1 MVDRINTQ
9 SYFDGATAL
18 FDVASALQRAQSTLA
33 ADLSGTEG
41 MAGKDE
47 RGREFGDAY
56 DEQAGQIERFGRD
69 LAAAVRNYGRVLRQA
84 GINHAGAEADS
95 NINGGAPMP
104 PPADPGELIAPCL
117 NMPRAS
123 GGNSDGLMENI
134 GLLEEIGIPVPDG
147 DTDKLHRAEA
157 AWGRL
162 GSDQTASFAGKLS
175 AISAKFDELNG
186 DEVDIIVE
194 DLEEL
199 DSLIQDYTG
208 LASALKDACANHREY
223 LTELRNELTDILES
237 LAIDL
242 AVTAAIGIL
251 SSFVSFGAGAALAGG
266 KAAATI
272 ARYAMKI
279 RDVIQTVKRLKA
291 FKKISEFFEGS
302 RASSQN
308 EKLVRF
314 LQMQMKS
321 ARTQGLKNNLK
332 GRIGE
337 LKAGID
343 PKAPKTEIQ
352 INGRVRVPDRID
364 DAAMELV
371 EVKNVNSIGK
381 TKQIQDMLDYASQ
394 EGYTMTLVIDTRTTI
409 SSNLQALIDGGKL
422 KLLRMALN

>member
-18 FDVASALQRAQSTLA
+18 FDVAQALQRAQATLA
-33 ADLSGTEG
+33 EDLAGTEG

-47 RGREFGDAY
+47 RGKEFGEAY
-56 DEQAGQIERFGRD
+56 DEQASRIEMFGRD
-69 LAAAVRNYGRVLRQA
+69 LAAAVQNYGRVLRQA

-104 PPADPGELIAPCL
+104 PPADPGELLASCVNI
-117 NMPRAS
+117 PRAS
-123 GGNSDGLMENI
+123 GGSSDGLMENI

-147 DTDKLHRAEA
+147 DTEKLKKAEN
-157 AWGRL
+157 AWARL
-162 GSDQTASFAGKLS
+162 GSGQSMNFADKVN
-175 AISAKFDELNG
+175 AISSKFDELNG

-199 DSLIQDYTG
+199 GSLVQDYTS
-208 LASALKDACANHREY
+208 LANSLRDACANHFEY
-223 LTELRNELTDILES
+223 LTELRNELDDILQS

-251 SSFVSFGAGAALAGG
+251 SSFVSFGAGAAVAGG

-279 RDVIQTVKRLKA
+279 RDVIQAVKRLKA
-291 FKKISEFFEGS
+291 FKKISEFFAGS

-308 EKLVRF
+308 EKLIRF
-314 LQMQMKS
+314 LQMQLKS
-321 ARTQGLKNNLK
+321 ARTQGMKNNLK

-343 PKAPKTEIQ
+343 PNVPKTEIV
-352 INGRVRVPDRID
+352 INGRTRIPDRID
-364 DAAMELV
+364 PISRELT
-371 EVKNVNSIGK
+371 EVKNVNSVGK
-381 TKQIQDMLDYASQ
+381 TKQIEDMLAYAGQ
-394 EGYTMTLVIDTRTTI
+394 RGYTMTLVVDTRTAI
-409 SSNLQALIDGGKL
+409 SGPLQQLVNSGQLRII
-422 KLLRMALN
+422 RMALN